1 LSVAILC
8 RYAPLINCYNN
19 ILVYGITIEIREPK
33 ILCCYMMPSLH
44 VYNGLA
50 RPTDESVLAWVIGTA
65 GQIMGHSENIIAPAV
80 HSLCRHKKKKTTKLK
95 LN

>member
-1 LSVAILC
+1 
-8 RYAPLINCYNN
+8 
-19 ILVYGITIEIREPK
+19 
-33 ILCCYMMPSLH
+33 